1 MDTVTLH
8 SWKHDAMA
16 VCDVCA
22 EVLRVAEAQ
31 HVILDGESA
40 SSGAAGCP
48 LDVAVCRCT
57 SLPAAAA
64 AAADTENKPRSPT
77 PMSAPPVSLE
87 ARAAAFMRHVGG
99 NLRALIPADAGA
111 SSASAAA
118 MTRAAF
124 QTTLA
129 GVIEAGV
136 THAALRQHLL
146 ARIAEYAAPLW
157 ERYACACVCCVCMG
171 LRIRAHAAIFSVC

>member
-1 MDTVTLH
+1 
-8 SWKHDAMA
+8 
-16 VCDVCA
+16 
-22 EVLRVAEAQ
+22 
-31 HVILDGESA
+31 
-40 SSGAAGCP
+40 
-48 LDVAVCRCT
+48 
-57 SLPAAAA
+57 
-64 AAADTENKPRSPT
+64 
-77 PMSAPPVSLE
+77 MSAPPVSLE

-111 SSASAAA
+111 A

-129 GVIEAGV
+129 RVIEAGV

-157 ERYACACVCCVCMG
+157 ERYA
-171 LRIRAHAAIFSVC
+171 SVSE